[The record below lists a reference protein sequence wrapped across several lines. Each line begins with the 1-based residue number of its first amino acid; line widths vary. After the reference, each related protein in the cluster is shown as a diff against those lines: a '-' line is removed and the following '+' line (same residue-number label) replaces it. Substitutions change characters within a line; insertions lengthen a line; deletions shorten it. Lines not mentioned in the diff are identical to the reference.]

1 MKKYVFSLFVMTLML
16 VLPFSAQG
24 EALSANEKITAIKEQ
39 LQPPSFP
46 NRTFNIKRYGAV
58 GNGKS
63 DSTAAFKKAIEA
75 ANKAG
80 GGRVVV
86 PPGTYVTG
94 AIYLKS
100 NVNLHI
106 MKKATI
112 KFSQNPDKY
121 LPAVLTRWEGVELY
135 NYSPLIYAYNE
146 KNIAITGEGTL
157 DGQGDNEHWWP
168 WKGKQEFGW
177 KEGEPNQQQ
186 DRDLLFKMAEE
197 KIPVKERVFGKG
209 HYLRPSFIQ
218 PYHSKNIIIK
228 GVTILNS
235 PMWQINPVLS
245 ENILIDDVKIIG
257 HGPNNDGV
265 DPESSKNV
273 LIKDSYFDNGDDCIA
288 IKSGRNA
295 DGRRINVPSENIII
309 EGNEMKDGHGGVV
322 IGSEI
327 SGSVRNVFAQHNV
340 MDSPNLDRA
349 LRIKTNSVRG
359 GTIEDID
366 FSDNTVKSVGS
377 EVIQIDMYYEEG
389 DTENFTPVVRNINIE
404 NLQSN
409 GGKYGVWIRAYERS
423 PVTNLTIRHSNF
435 QHVATPLLMEN
446 VKNPV
451 FEEFCINGS
460 CMNTNH

>member
-1 MKKYVFSLFVMTLML
+1 MKKYVLSLFVMTLML
-16 VLPFSAQG
+16 ALPFSAQG
-24 EALSANEKITAIKEQ
+24 EALSASEKITAVKEQ
-39 LQPPSFP
+39 IQPPSFP
-46 NRTFNIKRYGAV
+46 NRTFNVKRYGAA

-112 KFSQNPDKY
+112 KFSQNPEKY

-168 WKGKQEFGW
+168 WKGKKEFGW

-197 KIPVKERVFGKG
+197 KVPVKERVFGKE

-218 PYHSKNIIIK
+218 PYHSKNIMIK

-245 ENILIDDVKIIG
+245 EHILIDDVKIIG
-257 HGPNNDGV
+257 LGPNNDGV

-327 SGSVRNVFAQHNV
+327 SGSVQNVFAQHNV

-359 GTIEDID
+359 GTIEDIH
-366 FSDNTVKSVGS
+366 FSNNTVKSVGS

-389 DTENFTPVVRNINIE
+389 DTGNFTPVVRNINIE

-409 GGKYGVWIRAYERS
+409 GGKYGLWIRAYERS

-446 VKNPV
+446 VKDPV
-451 FEEFCINGS
+451 FEELCINGS
-460 CMNTNH
+460 CMNTNR

>member
-1 MKKYVFSLFVMTLML
+1 MTA
-16 VLPFSAQG
+16 V
-24 EALSANEKITAIKEQ
+24 KEQ
-39 LQPPSFP
+39 IQPPSFP
-46 NRTFNIKRYGAV
+46 NRTFNVKRYGAA

-112 KFSQNPDKY
+112 KFSQNPEKY

-168 WKGKQEFGW
+168 WKGKKEFGW

-197 KIPVKERVFGKG
+197 KVPVKERVFGKE

-218 PYHSKNIIIK
+218 PYHSKNIMIK

-245 ENILIDDVKIIG
+245 EHILIDDVKIIG
-257 HGPNNDGV
+257 LGPNNDGV

-359 GTIEDID
+359 GTVEDIH
-366 FSDNTVKSVGS
+366 FSNNTVKSVGS

-389 DTENFTPVVRNINIE
+389 DTGNFTPVVRNINIE

-409 GGKYGVWIRAYERS
+409 GGKYGLWIRAYERS

-446 VKNPV
+446 VKDPV
-451 FEEFCINGS
+451 FEELCINRS
-460 CMNTNH
+460 CMNTNR

>member
-1 MKKYVFSLFVMTLML
+1 M
-16 VLPFSAQG
+16 
-24 EALSANEKITAIKEQ
+24 
-39 LQPPSFP
+39 
-46 NRTFNIKRYGAV
+46 
-58 GNGKS
+58 
-63 DSTAAFKKAIEA
+63 
-75 ANKAG
+75 
-80 GGRVVV
+80 
-86 PPGTYVTG
+86 
-94 AIYLKS
+94 
-100 NVNLHI
+100 
-106 MKKATI
+106 
-112 KFSQNPDKY
+112 
-121 LPAVLTRWEGVELY
+121 
-135 NYSPLIYAYNE
+135 
-146 KNIAITGEGTL
+146 
-157 DGQGDNEHWWP
+157 
-168 WKGKQEFGW
+168 
-177 KEGEPNQQQ
+177 
-186 DRDLLFKMAEE
+186 
-197 KIPVKERVFGKG
+197 
-209 HYLRPSFIQ
+209 
-218 PYHSKNIIIK
+218 IK

-327 SGSVRNVFAQHNV
+327 SGSVRNVFAQYNV

-366 FSDNTVKSVGS
+366 FSNNTVKSVGS

-389 DTENFTPVVRNINIE
+389 DTGDFTPVVRNINIE

-409 GGKYGVWIRAYERS
+409 GGKYGVWIRSYERS

>member
-1 MKKYVFSLFVMTLML
+1 
-16 VLPFSAQG
+16 
-24 EALSANEKITAIKEQ
+24 
-39 LQPPSFP
+39 
-46 NRTFNIKRYGAV
+46 
-58 GNGKS
+58 
-63 DSTAAFKKAIEA
+63 
-75 ANKAG
+75 
-80 GGRVVV
+80 
-86 PPGTYVTG
+86 
-94 AIYLKS
+94 
-100 NVNLHI
+100 

-168 WKGKQEFGW
+168 WKGKKEFGW

-197 KIPVKERVFGKG
+197 KVSVKERVFGKG

-218 PYHSKNIIIK
+218 PYHSKNIMIK

-366 FSDNTVKSVGS
+366 FSNNTVKSVGS

-389 DTENFTPVVRNINIE
+389 DTGNFTPVVRNINIE

-409 GGKYGVWIRAYERS
+409 GGKYGLWVRAYERS
-423 PVTNLTIRHSNF
+423 PVTNLTIRNSNF

-446 VKNPV
+446 VENPV

-460 CMNTNH
+460 CMNTNR